1 MQTAIETEYQR
12 HRIIGVADAIR
23 GLQACGDERRAIQ
36 LLILRFPEA
45 ARYVPIG
52 SRIGEP
58 RLTPRAAISYRE
70 GTVHYWRPGNDGYA
84 DSTWL
89 VPQ

>member
-45 ARYVPIG
+45 RAVRADWQPHRRAEADAA
-52 SRIGEP
+52 SRD
-58 RLTPRAAISYRE
+58 LISR